1 MDTPKEEIVMK
12 ELRGNSSGKVS
23 RLMYLL
29 LGVLFAIGVIMQ
41 VMLAGMATFID
52 GLHWARHSMLI
63 HAFGFNIPLFML
75 VAAFFG
81 KMPRFAYWQVFG
93 SLLLVFLLYFTAN
106 MRGTLP
112 IVAALHPVIA
122 MVLFMFSTW
131 IVYKS
136 WAFIL
141 SKS

>member
-1 MDTPKEEIVMK
+1 MITLEEEIVMEETK
-12 ELRGNSSGKVS
+12 GSNGRRMS
-23 RLMYLL
+23 RIIYLL

-41 VMLAGMATFID
+41 VMLAGMAVFIN
-52 GLHWARHSMLI
+52 GLHWVRHSMLI

-75 VAAFFG
+75 VAAFIG

-93 SLLLVFLLYFTAN
+93 SFVLIFLLYFTAN

-122 MVLFMFSTW
+122 MILFAFSAWT
-131 IVYKS
+131 VYKT
-136 WAFIL
+136 WTFIF

>member
-1 MDTPKEEIVMK
+1 MEEIRVN
-12 ELRGNSSGKVS
+12 NSRKVS
-23 RLMYLL
+23 RIIYLL

-41 VMLAGMATFID
+41 VMLAGMATFIN

-75 VAAFFG
+75 VAAFIG

-93 SLLLVFLLYFTAN
+93 SLLLIFLLYFTAN
-106 MRGTLP
+106 MRGALP

-122 MVLFMFSTW
+122 MILFLFSTW

-136 WAFIL
+136 WTFLL

>member
-1 MDTPKEEIVMK
+1 MK

-52 GLHWARHSMLI
+52 GLHWASHSMLI

-93 SLLLVFLLYFTAN
+93 SLLLVFFLYFTAN

-136 WAFIL
+136 WTFIL